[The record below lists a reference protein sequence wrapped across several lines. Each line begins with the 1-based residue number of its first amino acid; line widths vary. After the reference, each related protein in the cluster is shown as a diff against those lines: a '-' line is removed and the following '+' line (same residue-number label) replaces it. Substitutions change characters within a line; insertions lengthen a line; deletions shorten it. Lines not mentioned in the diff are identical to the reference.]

1 MQEEGGSK
9 LTTGKL
15 FINNSSFDNSNS
27 PHLPEE
33 QATLIRVL
41 IEQKMEDMAKGMMMQ
56 LRQEKIQS
64 LKEIKMA
71 VENYKE
77 EMDLL
82 WQEQSQQINEQIDKM
97 KQLMSD
103 HDKVKS
109 SPSLSRLQQ
118 YQELSK

>member
-97 KQLMSD
+97 KQLLSD